1 MYIIGMEQ
9 YNAAP
14 AKAPSVPPT
23 SYVYFALFFVS
34 GISGLIYE
42 SIWSQYLK
50 QFLGH
55 AAYAQT
61 LVLVIYMGGMA
72 AGSWVAAVWANRVKD
87 LLLWYAIV
95 EIALGALALVFHGF
109 FIRYIDTSFSTILPF
124 LGKPALISLYKWG
137 SSALIILPQ
146 SMLLGATFP
155 LMAGGILR
163 RFPGLSGYNTSFIYF
178 VNTLGASIG
187 VLISGFYFVKYWGLH
202 GAIVGGGVIDLFVGT
217 SILALCL
224 NDRAEG
230 GVVKEIG
237 HKPALDKHGAGQARN
252 DGGLD
257 VMAGSTRHL
266 HESSTVLE
274 IAGQARNDRHCE
286 RSEAIQNIQ
295 NINTDINTNTSIDN
309 LPLDDELKDTFVI
322 PDKRE
327 DYYPLLFVACG
338 TAVASFMYE
347 IGWIR
352 MLSLV
357 LGSSTH
363 SFELMLSAFILGI
376 ALGSFFVR
384 NRLDT
389 LKNAPRFLAIAQI
402 VMGAAA
408 IATLFTYRGLFDIM
422 VFTID
427 ALDRNASGYTLFNI
441 ISHLICMITM
451 LPSTICS
458 GMVVPLII
466 HLLYKR
472 GYGEAAI
479 GKVYAVN
486 TAGGILGVIV
496 AVWGLIEFAGLK
508 YLITIGGAIDMGLGL
523 YVLYKFA
530 QTRQSLTRTIAQP
543 VCLIV
548 LVAAVA
554 FAYLDPV
561 LASSGVFRYGS
572 VSKSKRVVDHID
584 GRTAS
589 VTLFKSGDNLVLSTN
604 GKPDASVGFKEEYSS
619 DEYTMSLLAAL
630 PMSVRDEIRTAAVI
644 GMGAGMTAHYLLY
657 DPTLDSL
664 DVVEIEPAMAKLAKK
679 IGPKVENT
687 FNDPRCHIRFDDA
700 KTFFAAQNRTY
711 DVIVS
716 EPSNPWVSGVSS
728 LFSQEFFRHIRRHIN
743 DGGMLVQWFHKYEAD
758 VTILVS
764 ILKALGESF
773 PKYDLYMAGSDLIVI
788 AAKDENTD
796 IGLKRDVFMYDKLS
810 ENMKAMGFSGIDDFA
825 LMRYAGKAFFDPWVN
840 TYKSIPANSDYHSYV
855 DLYAAKHRFMGS
867 SAKEIDEMREFI
879 VPVKKTLSADT
890 AYMSLIPTRTYP
902 DIYNLYDIHKAKSL
916 ALDILFS
923 AKAVDDD
930 TAHGALSAS
939 IFVLDYAEAR
949 PNMITFAQIQSAIVQ
964 ILQKTLPYLSAE
976 EMRELWGV
984 IEGKIAKRELSETD
998 REWIAYFRALCN
1010 YDIAG
1015 TRRLA
1020 LALLPTEADTIAD
1033 HLSNQMLLASLL
1045 AASVVTGDTGKVER
1059 VWEKY
1064 EYKKRPP
1071 AALRSARAIYKEKVK

>member
-1 MYIIGMEQ
+1 MSNDTIS
-9 YNAAP
+9 
-14 AKAPSVPPT
+14 AKASSVSPI
-23 SYVYFALFFVS
+23 SYIYFTLFFIS

-55 AAYAQT
+55 AAYSQT

-72 AGSWVAAVWANRVKD
+72 LGSWLAAIWANRVKN
-87 LLLWYAIV
+87 LLFWYAIA
-95 EIALGALALVFHGF
+95 EIALGALALVFHDF

-124 LGKPALISLYKWG
+124 LGKPVLISIYKWG

-163 RFPGLSGYNTSFIYF
+163 RFKGLSGYKTSFIYF

-187 VLISGFYFVKYWGLH
+187 VLISGFYLVREWGLK
-202 GAIVGGGVIDLFVGT
+202 GAIISGGIIDLFVGI

-224 NDRAEG
+224 NDRA
-230 GVVKEIG
+230 
-237 HKPALDKHGAGQARN
+237 A
-252 DGGLD
+252 
-257 VMAGSTRHL
+257 
-266 HESSTVLE
+266 STVGSAVTNSDNS
-274 IAGQARNDRHCE
+274 INTGINNDNAVE
-286 RSEAIQNIQ
+286 
-295 NINTDINTNTSIDN
+295 NINTDPINPNNELT
-309 LPLDDELKDTFVI
+309 DDELNDISAINAKSNVIFAI

-363 SFELMLSAFILGI
+363 SFELMLSAFILGL

-384 NRLDT
+384 NKLDT
-389 LKNAPRFLAIAQI
+389 VKNAPRFLGIAQV

-408 IATLFTYRGLFDIM
+408 IATLFTYSSLFKIM

-427 ALDRNASGYTLFNI
+427 ALDRNASGYVLFNI

-451 LPSTICS
+451 LPSTICA

-466 HLLYKR
+466 HMLYRR

-486 TAGGILGVIV
+486 TAGGILGVIL
-496 AVWGLIEFAGLK
+496 AVWGLMELAGLK
-508 YLITIGGAIDMGLGL
+508 YLITIGGAIDMALGL
-523 YVLYKFA
+523 YVFYKFA
-530 QTRQSLTRTIAQP
+530 ETRQSLTRTIAQP
-543 VCLIV
+543 ACLIA

-554 FAYLDPV
+554 FSKLDPV
-561 LASSGVFRYGS
+561 LASSGVFRYGTIS
-572 VSKSKRVVDHID
+572 NAKRVVEHID
-584 GRTAS
+584 GKTAS
-589 VTLFKSGDNLVLSTN
+589 ITLFKSGDNLVLSTN
-604 GKPDASVGFKEEYSS
+604 GKPDASVGFKDEYSS
-619 DEYTMSLLAAL
+619 DEYTMSLLGLL
-630 PMSVRDEIRTAAVI
+630 PMSARTEIRTAAVI

-657 DPTLDSL
+657 DPTLESL

-687 FNDPRCHIRFDDA
+687 FKDPRCHIRFDDA
-700 KTFFAAQNRTY
+700 KTFFSAQNRSY

-716 EPSNPWVSGVSS
+716 EPSNPWVSGVSG
-728 LFSQEFFRHIRRHIN
+728 LFSREFFSHIRRHIN
-743 DGGMLVQWFHKYEAD
+743 DGGILVQWFHKYEAD

-773 PKYDLYMAGSDLIVI
+773 PQYELYMAGSDLIVI
-788 AAKDENTD
+788 AAKDEGTD
-796 IGLKRDVFMYDKLS
+796 ISLKRDVFIYEPVS
-810 ENMKAMGFSGIDDFA
+810 ENMKKMGFSGIEDFH
-825 LMRYAGKAFFDPWVN
+825 LIRYADKTFFDPLIN
-840 TYKSIPANSDYHSYV
+840 TYKTTPPNSDYHSYV

-867 SAKEIDEMREFI
+867 TAKEIDDIREFV
-879 VPVKKTLSADT
+879 VPVKKILLADT
-890 AYMSLIPTRTYP
+890 AYLSLITSRTYP

-916 ALDILFS
+916 AQEIVFS
-923 AKAVDDD
+923 AKAVNDD
-930 TAHGALSAS
+930 TTHGSLSAS

-949 PNMITFAQIQSAIVQ
+949 PQMITFSQIQSAIVQ

-976 EMRELWGV
+976 ETRELWGV
-984 IEGKIAKRELSETD
+984 IEGKVAKRELSETD
-998 REWIAYFRALCN
+998 KEWMAYFRALCN
-1010 YDIAG
+1010 YDIHE
-1015 TRRLA
+1015 TRRLS
-1020 LALLPTEADTIAD
+1020 LSLLPVEADTLAD
-1033 HLSNQMLLASLL
+1033 HFSNQMLIASLL
-1045 AASVVTGDTGKVER
+1045 TASTITNDTMDVGR
-1059 VWEKY
+1059 VWDKY
-1064 EYKKRPP
+1064 ETKKRPP
-1071 AALRSARAIYKEKVK
+1071 AAIRAARAVYVNRAR

>member
-1 MYIIGMEQ
+1 MYIVPQNILYAKDNITMS
-9 YNAAP
+9 NDTAA
-14 AKAPSVPPT
+14 AKTSSVSPI
-23 SYVYFALFFVS
+23 SYLYFTLFFIS

-72 AGSWVAAVWANRVKD
+72 LGSWLAAIWANKIKD
-87 LLLWYAIV
+87 LLMGYAVV
-95 EIALGALALVFHGF
+95 EIALGALALVFHDF

-124 LGKPALISLYKWG
+124 LSKPILISLYKWG

-163 RFPGLSGYNTSFIYF
+163 RFSGLSGYKTSFIYF
-178 VNTLGASIG
+178 VNSLGASIG
-187 VLISGFYFVKYWGLH
+187 VLICGFYLVREWGLK
-202 GAIVGGGVIDLFVGT
+202 GAIISGGMIDLFVGI

-224 NDRAEG
+224 NDRMENVG
-230 GVVKEIG
+230 NSVVNNNSNNIDIG
-237 HKPALDKHGAGQARN
+237 NSDNGN
-252 DGGLD
+252 ISINTNTNI
-257 VMAGSTRHL
+257 ST
-266 HESSTVLE
+266 
-274 IAGQARNDRHCE
+274 D
-286 RSEAIQNIQ
+286 
-295 NINTDINTNTSIDN
+295 INSTDINTSINTNDNNINIDIDT
-309 LPLDDELKDTFVI
+309 DDELNDISAINANSNAIFAI

-363 SFELMLSAFILGI
+363 SFELMLSAFILGL

-389 LKNAPRFLAIAQI
+389 VKNAPRFLGIAQI
-402 VMGAAA
+402 VMGASA
-408 IATLFTYRGLFDIM
+408 IATLFTYGSLFKIM

-427 ALDRNASGYTLFNI
+427 ALERNASGYVLFNI

-451 LPSTICS
+451 LPSTICA

-466 HLLYKR
+466 HMLYRR

-496 AVWGLIEFAGLK
+496 AVWGLMELTGLK

-523 YVLYKFA
+523 YVFYKFA
-530 QTRQSLTRTIAQP
+530 ETKQSLTRTIAQP
-543 VCLIV
+543 ACLIV
-548 LVAAVA
+548 LIAAVA
-554 FAYLDPV
+554 FSNLDPV
-561 LASSGVFRYGS
+561 LASSGVFRYGTI
-572 VSKSKRVVDHID
+572 SKAKRVVEHID
-584 GRTAS
+584 GKTAS
-589 VTLFKSGDNLVLSTN
+589 ITLFKSGDNLVLSTN
-604 GKPDASVGFKEEYSS
+604 GKPDASVGFKEDYSS
-619 DEYTMSLLAAL
+619 DEYTMALLGVL
-630 PMSVRDEIRTAAVI
+630 PMSVREEVRTAAVI
-644 GMGAGMTAHYLLY
+644 GMGAGMTAHYMLY

-687 FNDPRCHIRFDDA
+687 FKDPRCHIRFDDA

-728 LFSQEFFRHIRRHIN
+728 LFSQEFFKHIRRHIN
-743 DGGMLVQWFHKYEAD
+743 DGGILVQWFHKYEAD

-773 PKYDLYMAGSDLIVI
+773 PQYELYMAGSDLIVI

-796 IGLKRDVFMYDKLS
+796 ISLKRDVFIYDPIS
-810 ENMKAMGFSGIDDFA
+810 ENMKKMGFSGMEDLRLIN
-825 LMRYAGKAFFDPWVN
+825 YANKTFFDPLLK
-840 TYKSIPANSDYHSYV
+840 TYETTPPNSDYHSYV

-867 SAKEIDEMREFI
+867 SAKEIDNIREFI
-879 VPVKKTLSADT
+879 VPVKKTLLADT
-890 AYMSLIPTRTYP
+890 AYMNLTTMRTYP

-916 ALDILFS
+916 AQEILFS
-923 AKAVDDD
+923 AKAINDD
-930 TAHGALSAS
+930 TTHGSLSAS
-939 IFVLDYAEAR
+939 LFILDYAEAR
-949 PNMITFAQIQSAIVQ
+949 PQMITFSQIQSAITQ

-976 EMRELWGV
+976 ETRELWDV
-984 IEGKIAKRELSETD
+984 IAGKVANRELSEAD
-998 REWIAYFRALCN
+998 SEWMSYFRALCN
-1010 YDIAG
+1010 YDIPE
-1015 TRRLA
+1015 TRRLS
-1020 LALLPTEADTIAD
+1020 LSLLPIEADTIAD
-1033 HLSNQMLLASLL
+1033 HLSNQMLIASLL
-1045 AASVVTGDTGKVER
+1045 TASVIMNDTADVGR
-1059 VWEKY
+1059 VWDKY
-1064 EYKKRPP
+1064 EAKKRPP
-1071 AALRSARAIYKEKVK
+1071 AAIRAARAIYTDRAK

>member
-1 MYIIGMEQ
+1 MSKDTV
-9 YNAAP
+9 NA
-14 AKAPSVPPT
+14 KIPSVSPV
-23 SYVYFALFFVS
+23 SYLYFTLFFIS

-72 AGSWVAAVWANRVKD
+72 LGSWLAAIWANRVRD
-87 LLLWYAIV
+87 LLFWYAIV
-95 EIALGALALVFHGF
+95 EIALGALALVFHDF

-124 LGKPALISLYKWG
+124 LGNPVLISLYKWG

-163 RFPGLSGYNTSFIYF
+163 RFPGLSGYKTSFIYF

-187 VLISGFYFVKYWGLH
+187 VLISGFYLVREWGLK
-202 GAIVGGGVIDLFVGT
+202 GAIISGGMIDLFVGL
-217 SILALCL
+217 SVLALCL
-224 NDRAEG
+224 NDRASYVDG
-230 GVVKEIG
+230 NI
-237 HKPALDKHGAGQARN
+237 DN
-252 DGGLD
+252 D
-257 VMAGSTRHL
+257 
-266 HESSTVLE
+266 
-274 IAGQARNDRHCE
+274 N
-286 RSEAIQNIQ
+286 AISDS
-295 NINTDINTNTSIDN
+295 INTGINTNTDN
-309 LPLDDELKDTFVI
+309 INTGLTDTDDIILDDELNDISAINADSKAIFAV

-363 SFELMLSAFILGI
+363 SFELMLSAFILGL

-384 NRLDT
+384 NKLDT
-389 LKNAPRFLAIAQI
+389 VKNAPRFLGIAQI
-402 VMGAAA
+402 VMGASA
-408 IATLFTYRGLFDIM
+408 IATLFTYGSLFKIM
-422 VFTID
+422 VFAID
-427 ALDRNASGYTLFNI
+427 ALDRNASGYILFNI
-441 ISHLICMITM
+441 ISHLICVITM
-451 LPSTICS
+451 LPSTICA
-458 GMVVPLII
+458 GMVIPLII
-466 HLLYKR
+466 NMLYRR

-496 AVWGLIEFAGLK
+496 AVWGLMELTGLK
-508 YLITIGGAIDMGLGL
+508 YLITIGGTIDMGIGL

-530 QTRQSLTRTIAQP
+530 ETKQSLTRTIAQP
-543 VCLIV
+543 ACIIV

-554 FAYLDPV
+554 FSKLDPV
-561 LASSGVFRYGS
+561 LASSGVFRYGTIS
-572 VSKSKRVVDHID
+572 NAKRVVGHID
-584 GRTAS
+584 GKTAS
-589 VTLFKSGDNLVLSTN
+589 ITLFKSGQSLVLSTN
-604 GKPDASVGFKEEYSS
+604 GKPDASVGINEEYSS
-619 DEYTMSLLAAL
+619 DEYTMALLGLL
-630 PMSVRDEIRTAAVI
+630 PMSARNEIRTAAVI

-657 DPTLDSL
+657 DPTLESL

-679 IGPKVENT
+679 IGHKVENT

-700 KTFFAAQNRTY
+700 KTFFSAQNRTY

-728 LFSQEFFRHIRRHIN
+728 LFSREFFKHIRRHIN
-743 DGGMLVQWFHKYEAD
+743 DGGILVQWFHKYEAD

-773 PKYDLYMAGSDLIVI
+773 PQYELYMTGSDLIVI
-788 AAKDENTD
+788 AAKDADTD
-796 IGLKRDVFMYDKLS
+796 ISLKRDVFMYETISK
-810 ENMKAMGFSGIDDFA
+810 NMKNMGFSGIDDFN
-825 LMRYAGKAFFDPWVN
+825 LIRYADKTFFDPIIN
-840 TYKSIPANSDYHSYV
+840 TYKTTPANSDYHSYV

-867 SAKEIDEMREFI
+867 TAKEIDDIREFI
-879 VPVKKTLSADT
+879 VPIKKTLLADT
-890 AYMSLIPTRTYP
+890 AYQGLIPTRNYP

-916 ALDILFS
+916 AQEIVFS
-923 AKAVDDD
+923 ARAVNDD
-930 TAHGALSAS
+930 TTHGALSAS
-939 IFVLDYAEAR
+939 IFILDYAEAR
-949 PNMITFAQIQSAIVQ
+949 PQMITFSQIQSAITR

-976 EMRELWGV
+976 ETRELWNI
-984 IEGKIAKRELSETD
+984 IEGKLATRELSETD
-998 REWIAYFRALCN
+998 SEWMAYFRALCN
-1010 YDIAG
+1010 YDLPE
-1015 TRRLA
+1015 TRRLS
-1020 LALLPTEADTIAD
+1020 LNLLPIEADTIAD
-1033 HLSNQMLLASLL
+1033 HFSNQMLIASLL
-1045 AASVVTGDTGKVER
+1045 LASTITNDDTVKVER

-1064 EYKKRPP
+1064 EAKKRPP
-1071 AALRSARAIYKEKVK
+1071 AAIRAARAAYRYKKEKLNL

>member
-1 MYIIGMEQ
+1 MSE
-9 YNAAP
+9 NAIT
-14 AKAPSVPPT
+14 AKTPSVSPV
-23 SYVYFALFFVS
+23 SYFYFTLFFIS

-61 LVLVIYMGGMA
+61 LVLVIYMWGMA
-72 AGSWVAAVWANRVKD
+72 LGSWLAAVWANRVKD
-87 LLLWYAIV
+87 LLIWYAIV
-95 EIALGALALVFHGF
+95 EIALGALALVFHDF

-124 LGKPALISLYKWG
+124 LGKPILISLYKWG

-163 RFPGLSGYNTSFIYF
+163 RFPGLSGYKTSFIYF
-178 VNTLGASIG
+178 VNTFGASIG
-187 VLISGFYFVKYWGLH
+187 VLISGFYLVREWGLK
-202 GAIVGGGVIDLFVGT
+202 GAIISGGMIDLFVGI
-217 SILALCL
+217 SILTLCL
-224 NDRAEG
+224 NDRATNA
-230 GVVKEIG
+230 V
-237 HKPALDKHGAGQARN
+237 
-252 DGGLD
+252 
-257 VMAGSTRHL
+257 
-266 HESSTVLE
+266 
-274 IAGQARNDRHCE
+274 
-286 RSEAIQNIQ
+286 
-295 NINTDINTNTSIDN
+295 INTNTGENTDD
-309 LPLDDELKDTFVI
+309 LPLDDELDNTFAI

-363 SFELMLSAFILGI
+363 SFELMLSAFILGL

-384 NRLDT
+384 NKLDT
-389 LKNAPRFLAIAQI
+389 VKNAPRFLAIAQI

-408 IATLFTYRGLFDIM
+408 IATLFTYGSLFKIM

-427 ALDRNASGYTLFNI
+427 ALDRNASGYVLFNI

-451 LPSTICS
+451 LPSTICA

-466 HLLYKR
+466 HMLYKR

-496 AVWGLIEFAGLK
+496 AVWGLMELAGLK

-523 YVLYKFA
+523 CVLYKFA
-530 QTRQSLTRTIAQP
+530 QTKQSLTRTVAQP
-543 VCLIV
+543 ACLIV

-554 FAYLDPV
+554 FSNLDPV
-561 LASSGVFRYGS
+561 LASSGVFRYGTIS
-572 VSKSKRVVDHID
+572 NAKRVVGHID
-584 GRTAS
+584 GKTAS
-589 VTLFKSGDNLVLSTN
+589 VTLFKSGGNLVLSTN
-604 GKPDASVGFKEEYSS
+604 GKPDASVGFKDEYSG
-619 DEYTMSLLAAL
+619 DEYTMSLLGVL
-630 PMSVRDEIRTAAVI
+630 PMSVRDEVRTAAVI
-644 GMGAGMTAHYLLY
+644 GMGAGMTAHYMLY
-657 DPTLDSL
+657 DPTLESL

-679 IGPKVENT
+679 IGPKVANT

-700 KTFFAAQNRTY
+700 KTFFAAQNRAY
-711 DVIVS
+711 DVIIS

-728 LFSQEFFRHIRRHIN
+728 LFSREFFRHIRGHIN
-743 DGGMLVQWFHKYEAD
+743 DGGILVQWFHKYEAD

-773 PKYDLYMAGSDLIVI
+773 PKYELYMTGSDLIVI
-788 AAKDENTD
+788 AAKDEDTD
-796 IGLKRDVFMYDKLS
+796 ISLKRDVFIYDQLA
-810 ENMKAMGFSGIDDFA
+810 ENMKDMGFSGIDDFR
-825 LMRYAGKAFFDPWVN
+825 LLRYADKTFFDPLIN
-840 TYKSIPANSDYHSYV
+840 TYKTTPANSDYHSYV

-867 SAKEIDEMREFI
+867 AAKEIDQIREFI
-879 VPVKKTLSADT
+879 VPVKKMLLADT
-890 AYMSLIPTRTYP
+890 AYIGFIPTREYP

-916 ALDILFS
+916 AQEIVFN
-923 AKAVDDD
+923 ARVVNDD
-930 TAHGALSAS
+930 TTHGSLSAS

-949 PNMITFAQIQSAIVQ
+949 PQMITFKQIRSAIVQ

-976 EMRELWGV
+976 ETRELWDV
-984 IEGKIAKRELSETD
+984 IEGKVAKREFSETD
-998 REWIAYFRALCN
+998 KGWMDYFRALCN
-1010 YDIAG
+1010 YDMSE
-1015 TRRLA
+1015 TRRLS
-1020 LALLPTEADTIAD
+1020 LELLPMEEDTISD
-1033 HLSNQMLLASLL
+1033 QFSNQMLITSLL
-1045 AASVVTGDTGKVER
+1045 TASAVTGDTGNVER
-1059 VWEKY
+1059 VWDKY
-1064 EYKKRPP
+1064 EYRKKPM
-1071 AALRSARAIYKEKVK
+1071 AVIRAVRAVYKDKVNVKVK

>member
-1 MYIIGMEQ
+1 MQNDAI
-9 YNAAP
+9 NAKTAS
-14 AKAPSVPPT
+14 SVSPI
-23 SYVYFALFFVS
+23 SYLYFTLFFIS

-42 SIWSQYLK
+42 SVWSQYLK

-55 AAYAQT
+55 AAYSQT

-72 AGSWVAAVWANRVKD
+72 LGSWLAAVWANRVRD

-95 EIALGALALVFHGF
+95 EIALGVSAFAFHDF

-124 LGKPALISLYKWG
+124 LGKPVLISLYKWG

-163 RFPGLSGYNTSFIYF
+163 RFPGLSGYKTSFIYF
-178 VNTLGASIG
+178 VNTFGASIG
-187 VLISGFYFVKYWGLH
+187 VLISGFYLVREWGLK
-202 GAIVGGGVIDLFVGT
+202 GAIISGGAIDLFVGM

-224 NDRAEG
+224 SDRTENAVIGSGNSNNSNSDNNGINTGINTNTGTSINNDNTGSNINTNTNINTVNAD
-230 GVVKEIG
+230 VNNSIG
-237 HKPALDKHGAGQARN
+237 
-252 DGGLD
+252 
-257 VMAGSTRHL
+257 T
-266 HESSTVLE
+266 
-274 IAGQARNDRHCE
+274 
-286 RSEAIQNIQ
+286 
-295 NINTDINTNTSIDN
+295 NINTDIDD
-309 LPLDDELKDTFVI
+309 LPLDDELNDISAINAKSSVIFAI

-363 SFELMLSAFILGI
+363 SFELMLSAFILGL

-384 NRLDT
+384 NKLDT
-389 LKNAPRFLAIAQI
+389 VKNAPRFLGIVQI
-402 VMGAAA
+402 IMGASA
-408 IATLFTYRGLFDIM
+408 ILTLFTYGSLFKIM

-427 ALDRNASGYTLFNI
+427 ALDRNASGYILFNV

-451 LPSTICS
+451 LPSTICA
-458 GMVVPLII
+458 GMVIPLII
-466 HLLYKR
+466 NMLYRR

-486 TAGGILGVIV
+486 TAGGILGVII
-496 AVWGLIEFAGLK
+496 AVWGLMELTGLK
-508 YLITIGGAIDMGLGL
+508 CLITAGGALDMALGL

-530 QTRQSLTRTIAQP
+530 ETKQSLTRTIAQP
-543 VCLIV
+543 ACLVV

-554 FAYLDPV
+554 FSKLDPV
-561 LASSGVFRYGS
+561 LASSGVFRYGTIS
-572 VSKSKRVVDHID
+572 NAKRVVEHID
-584 GRTAS
+584 GKTAS
-589 VTLFKSGDNLVLSTN
+589 ITLFKSGDNLVLSTN

-619 DEYTMSLLAAL
+619 DEYTMSLLGLL

-657 DPTLDSL
+657 DPTLESL

-679 IGPKVENT
+679 IGAKVENT

-700 KTFFAAQNRTY
+700 KTYFAAQNRAY

-728 LFSQEFFRHIRRHIN
+728 LFSQEFFSHIRRHIN
-743 DGGMLVQWFHKYEAD
+743 EGGILVQWFHKYEAD

-773 PKYDLYMAGSDLIVI
+773 PKYELYMAGSDLIVI
-788 AAKDENTD
+788 AARDENTD
-796 IGLKRDVFMYDKLS
+796 ISLKRDVFIYQPIS
-810 ENMKAMGFSGIDDFA
+810 ENMKKMGFSGMDDFH
-825 LMRYAGKAFFDPWVN
+825 LIRYADKTFFDPLIK
-840 TYKSIPANSDYHSYV
+840 TYKTTPANSDYHSYV

-867 SAKEIDEMREFI
+867 SAKEIDDIREFI
-879 VPVKKTLSADT
+879 VPIRKTLFADT

-916 ALDILFS
+916 AQEVVFS
-923 AKAVDDD
+923 ARAVNDD
-930 TAHGALSAS
+930 TTHGSLSAS
-939 IFVLDYAEAR
+939 IFILDYAETR
-949 PNMITFAQIQSAIVQ
+949 PQMITFSQIQSAIVQ
-964 ILQKTLPYLSAE
+964 ILQKTLPYLSADE
-976 EMRELWGV
+976 TRELWDA

-998 REWIAYFRALCN
+998 KEWLAYFRALCG
-1010 YDIAG
+1010 YDIPE
-1015 TRRLA
+1015 TRRMA
-1020 LALLPTEADTIAD
+1020 LSLLPMEADTIAD
-1033 HLSNQMLLASLL
+1033 HLSNQMLIASLL
-1045 AASVVTGDTGKVER
+1045 TASAVMRDTAKVER
-1059 VWEKY
+1059 VWDKY

-1071 AALRSARAIYKEKVK
+1071 AAIRAARAVYSSINSSPAK

>member
-1 MYIIGMEQ
+1 MSE
-9 YNAAP
+9 NAIN
-14 AKAPSVPPT
+14 AKTSSVSPI
-23 SYVYFALFFVS
+23 SYFYFTLFFIS

-72 AGSWVAAVWANRVKD
+72 LGSWLAAVWANRVKD
-87 LLLWYAIV
+87 LLIWYAVV
-95 EIALGALALVFHGF
+95 EIALGALALVFHDF

-124 LGKPALISLYKWG
+124 LGKPILISLYKWG

-163 RFPGLSGYNTSFIYF
+163 RFPGLSGYKTSFIYF
-178 VNTLGASIG
+178 VNTFGASIG
-187 VLISGFYFVKYWGLH
+187 VLISGFYLVREWGLK
-202 GAIVGGGVIDLFVGT
+202 GAIISGGMIDLFVGI
-217 SILALCL
+217 SILTLCL
-224 NDRAEG
+224 NDRTANNANNSDNNDSG
-230 GVVKEIG
+230 LLRRSAPRNLFISPQG
-237 HKPALDKHGAGQARN
+237 N
-252 DGGLD
+252 DG
-257 VMAGSTRHL
+257 
-266 HESSTVLE
+266 
-274 IAGQARNDRHCE
+274 HCE
-286 RSEAIQNIQ
+286 RSEAIQDVQ
-295 NINTDINTNTSIDN
+295 NINTTDE
-309 LPLDDELKDTFVI
+309 PLDDEANDISVINAENNVLFAI

-363 SFELMLSAFILGI
+363 SFELMLSAFILGL

-384 NRLDT
+384 NKLDSV
-389 LKNAPRFLAIAQI
+389 KNAPRFLAVAQI

-408 IATLFTYRGLFDIM
+408 IATLFTYGSLFKIM

-427 ALDRNASGYTLFNI
+427 ALDRNSSGYVLFNV

-451 LPSTICS
+451 LPSTICA

-466 HLLYKR
+466 HMLYKR

-496 AVWGLIEFAGLK
+496 AVWGLMELAGLK

-530 QTRQSLTRTIAQP
+530 QTKQSLTRTIAQP

-548 LVAAVA
+548 LVAAAA
-554 FAYLDPV
+554 FSNLDPV
-561 LASSGVFRYGS
+561 LASSGVFRYGTIS
-572 VSKSKRVVDHID
+572 TAKRVVGHID
-584 GRTAS
+584 GKTAS
-589 VTLFKSGDNLVLSTN
+589 ITLFKSGDNLVLSTN

-619 DEYTMSLLAAL
+619 DEYTMALLGVL
-630 PMSVRDEIRTAAVI
+630 PMSVRDEVRTAAVI
-644 GMGAGMTAHYLLY
+644 GMGAGMTAHYMLY
-657 DPTLDSL
+657 DPTLESL

-687 FNDPRCHIRFDDA
+687 FKDPRCRIRFDDA
-700 KTFFAAQNRTY
+700 KTFFAAQNRSY

-728 LFSQEFFRHIRRHIN
+728 LFSREFFRHIRRHIN
-743 DGGMLVQWFHKYEAD
+743 DGGILVQWFHKYEAD
-758 VTILVS
+758 VTILAS
-764 ILKALGESF
+764 ILKALGEAF
-773 PKYDLYMAGSDLIVI
+773 PRYELYMAGSDLIVI
-788 AAKDENTD
+788 AAKDEETD
-796 IGLKRDVFMYDKLS
+796 ISLKRDVFVYERLS
-810 ENMKAMGFSGIDDFA
+810 DNMKKMGFSGIDDFR
-825 LMRYAGKAFFDPWVN
+825 LIRYAGKTFFDPFVN
-840 TYKSIPANSDYHSYV
+840 TYTTTPANSDYHSYV

-867 SAKEIDEMREFI
+867 SAKEIDNIREFI
-879 VPVKKTLSADT
+879 VPVKKTPLGDT
-890 AYMSLIPTRTYP
+890 AYVGLIPARAYP
-902 DIYNLYDIHKAKSL
+902 EIYNLYDIHQAKSL
-916 ALDILFS
+916 AQEIVFS
-923 AKAVDDD
+923 SKAINDD
-930 TAHGALSAS
+930 TTHGSLSAS
-939 IFVLDYAEAR
+939 IFILDYAEAR
-949 PNMITFAQIQSAIVQ
+949 PQMITFSQIQSAIVQ

-976 EMRELWGV
+976 ETRELWGV

-998 REWIAYFRALCN
+998 KEWIGYFRALCN
-1010 YDIAG
+1010 YDMTE
-1015 TRRLA
+1015 TRRLS
-1020 LALLPTEADTIAD
+1020 LSLLPMGADTIAD
-1033 HLSNQMLLASLL
+1033 HFSNQMLIASLL
-1045 AASVVTGDTGKVER
+1045 TASAITGDTAGVER
-1059 VWEKY
+1059 VWDKY

-1071 AALRSARAIYKEKVK
+1071 AAIRAARAVYKDKVKVK